1 MTIQEEV
8 LKYIEEHGMKKNF
21 FAKKIEVSP
30 MMFSHWLQG
39 RVQFNKNRIDKIYSI
54 IR

>member
-8 LKYIEEHGMKKNF
+8 LKYIEENGMKKNF
-21 FAKKIEVSP
+21 FAKKIGVSP
-30 MMFSHWLQG
+30 MVLSHWLQG
-39 RVQFNKNRIDKIYSI
+39 RVQFNKSRIDKIFSI